1 MSGDPD
7 GQERIRFTVRVIT
20 RAARNEIAA
29 PRDGRLVIRVSAP
42 PVDGAANDA
51 VVALVA
57 RALAVPAGQVRVERG
72 SRGRSKLL
80 SVPGMARDRLAT
92 LLK

>member
-1 MSGDPD
+1 MSD
-7 GQERIRFTVRVIT
+7 QERFRFTVRVIP
-20 RAARNEIAA
+20 RAARNELAA
-29 PRDGRLVIRVSAP
+29 PRAGQLVIRVTAP
-42 PVDGAANDA
+42 PVEGAANEA

-80 SVPGMARDRLAT
+80 SAPALARDRLAT